1 MDYEEIIEA
10 IRQAGGGLSRDAA
23 ERAAQA
29 TLQTL
34 AERLPRGEARHIL
47 QELPAE
53 LKPFIYTETDAEALD
68 NDEFLSRVADREGT
82 DVETALRHARAV
94 FAALGREAGEPRA
107 AALPQTYEP
116 LVAEAQFRYLEIM
129 PADQFWD
136 RVGQPLG
143 LGRTEARQVTEAVL
157 ETLAERIAAGQVE
170 DLMAQLDPLLHPP
183 LRQGMASA
191 PPGARRMS
199 LEDFLRQVA
208 AREGA
213 GTDEE
218 ALFSQVFEHAR
229 AVFATLSEAVSRKEW
244 FDIVVE
250 LPEDHR
256 PLMPAGIAGSRSP
269 RPLVGTPGRPLGK
282 FWPSEHLERLR
293 AKGRR
298 ELRVQG
304 GQVIAAQLDVERR
317 AVLIH
322 VIRPAGPRDGADA
335 LLAEH
340 PGQGDLDG
348 RGVAPGSD
356 VAEHRAAQDP
366 SLLNRRVCHDRD
378 VQLLADREQLELGGA
393 PAQVVEDLVGLDLV
407 AAV

>member
-10 IRQAGGGLSRDAA
+10 IRQAGGGLSRDTA

-34 AERLPRGEARHIL
+34 AERLPRGEARRIL

-68 NDEFLSRVADREGT
+68 IDEFLSRVADREGT
-82 DVETALRHARAV
+82 DVEAALRHARAV
-94 FAALGREAGEPRA
+94 FAALGRALSPEAVEHLA

-143 LGRTEARQVTEAVL
+143 LGRAEARQVTEAVL

-191 PPGARRMS
+191 TPGARRMS

-213 GTDEE
+213 GADEE
-218 ALFSQVFEHAR
+218 ALFSQVFEQAR
-229 AVFATLSEAVSRKEW
+229 AVFGTLSEAVSRKEW

-256 PLMPAGIAGSRSP
+256 PLMPAGIA
-269 RPLVGTPGRPLGK
+269 
-282 FWPSEHLERLR
+282 
-293 AKGRR
+293 
-298 ELRVQG
+298 
-304 GQVIAAQLDVERR
+304 
-317 AVLIH
+317 
-322 VIRPAGPRDGADA
+322 
-335 LLAEH
+335 
-340 PGQGDLDG
+340 
-348 RGVAPGSD
+348 
-356 VAEHRAAQDP
+356 
-366 SLLNRRVCHDRD
+366 
-378 VQLLADREQLELGGA
+378 
-393 PAQVVEDLVGLDLV
+393 
-407 AAV
+407 

>member
-10 IRQAGGGLSRDAA
+10 IRQAGGGLSRDTA

-68 NDEFLSRVADREGT
+68 IDEFLSRVADREGT

-94 FAALGREAGEPRA
+94 FAALGRALSPEAVAHLA

-143 LGRTEARQVTEAVL
+143 LGRAEARQVTEAVL

-191 PPGARRMS
+191 TPGARRMS

-213 GTDEE
+213 GTGEE
-218 ALFSQVFEHAR
+218 AQDEATLFSQVFEHAR

-250 LPEDHR
+250 LPEDYR
-256 PLMPAGIAGSRSP
+256 PLMPAGIA
-269 RPLVGTPGRPLGK
+269 
-282 FWPSEHLERLR
+282 
-293 AKGRR
+293 
-298 ELRVQG
+298 
-304 GQVIAAQLDVERR
+304 
-317 AVLIH
+317 
-322 VIRPAGPRDGADA
+322 
-335 LLAEH
+335 
-340 PGQGDLDG
+340 
-348 RGVAPGSD
+348 
-356 VAEHRAAQDP
+356 
-366 SLLNRRVCHDRD
+366 
-378 VQLLADREQLELGGA
+378 
-393 PAQVVEDLVGLDLV
+393 
-407 AAV
+407 

>member
-1 MDYEEIIEA
+1 MDYKEIIEA
-10 IRQAGGGLSRDAA
+10 IRQAGGGLSRDTA
-23 ERAAQA
+23 ERDAQA

-34 AERLPRGEARHIL
+34 AERLPRGEARRIL

-68 NDEFLSRVADREGT
+68 IDEFLSRVADREGT
-82 DVETALRHARAV
+82 DTETALRHARAV
-94 FAALGREAGEPRA
+94 FAALGRALSPEAVQHLA
-107 AALPQTYEP
+107 AARPQTYEP

-143 LGRTEARQVTEAVL
+143 LGRAEARKVTEAVL

-183 LRQGMASA
+183 LRRGMASA
-191 PPGARRMS
+191 TPGARRMS

-208 AREGA
+208 ARERA

-229 AVFATLSEAVSRKEW
+229 AVFGTLSEAVSRKEW

-256 PLMPAGIAGSRSP
+256 PLMPAGIA
-269 RPLVGTPGRPLGK
+269 
-282 FWPSEHLERLR
+282 
-293 AKGRR
+293 
-298 ELRVQG
+298 
-304 GQVIAAQLDVERR
+304 
-317 AVLIH
+317 
-322 VIRPAGPRDGADA
+322 
-335 LLAEH
+335 
-340 PGQGDLDG
+340 
-348 RGVAPGSD
+348 
-356 VAEHRAAQDP
+356 
-366 SLLNRRVCHDRD
+366 
-378 VQLLADREQLELGGA
+378 
-393 PAQVVEDLVGLDLV
+393 
-407 AAV
+407 